1 MPKKRTKAS
10 STAER
15 EDETKEAPE
24 TAPEMGM
31 ALVAPAGVTAVFVG
45 PTGHAHGQVV
55 FCCEP
60 ECERVLIA
68 HGYTWQLVS
77 LPATEEDE

>member
-1 MPKKRTKAS
+1 MAG
-10 STAER
+10 R
-15 EDETKEAPE
+15 EDETKEALE
-24 TAPEMGM
+24 TASEMGM
-31 ALVAPAGVTAVFVG
+31 ALVAPAGTTAIFVG

-60 ECERVLIA
+60 ECERVLVA
-68 HGYTWQLVS
+68 HGYTWQLVP